1 MKERFCGSYFGSL
14 APKDIDELRERTF
27 DLLLGR
33 VCEGERRGVLQVKK
47 ERHIHTR
54 IQRERE
60 RESCLPPPHPE
71 LPISSAYN
79 EPM

>member
-47 ERHIHTR
+47 EETHTHAY
-54 IQRERE
+54 RERE
-60 RESCLPPPHPE
+60 RVACPHPE